1 MVDVNPLDHVGKL
14 KTNNPDGHHT
24 WTLDEIHQYQEQW
37 PVGTRQRLA
46 LELVLMTNLRIS
58 VVCQVGRQHIKG
70 NWIQFRQTKG
80 SKMHKVPLLSKLQQ
94 VIDATEPTGDL
105 IFLVNSHGDSFTV
118 QSLGSRFR
126 KWCDH
131 ARLPHCSMHGLRKA
145 MTCYLAEPPMLC
157 STQEIMAISNHASI
171 QDVATYVAQ
180 VRKDLLA
187 NGVRQRLEDQNQNK
201 IP

>member
-46 LELVLMTNLRIS
+46 LELALMTSLRIRD
-58 VVCQVGRQHIKG
+58 VCQVGRQHIKG
-70 NWIQFRQTKG
+70 NWIHLRQTKG

-105 IFLVNSHGDSFTV
+105 TFLVNSHGDPFTV
-118 QSLGSRFR
+118 KSLGNRFR
-126 KWCDH
+126 EWCDK
-131 ARLPHCSMHGLRKA
+131 ADLPHCSMHGLRKA
-145 MTCYLAEPPMLC
+145 MICYLAEPPMLC

-171 QDVATYVAQ
+171 QDVETYVAK

-187 NGVRQRLEDQNQNK
+187 EGVRQRLEDQN
-201 IP
+201 